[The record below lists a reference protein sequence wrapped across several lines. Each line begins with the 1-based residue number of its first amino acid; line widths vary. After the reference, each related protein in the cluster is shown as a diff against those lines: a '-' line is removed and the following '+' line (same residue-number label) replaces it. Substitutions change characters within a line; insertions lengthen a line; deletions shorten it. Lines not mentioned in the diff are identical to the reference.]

1 MGQGEGKSN
10 QESLAGWLVGQ
21 VAEERGRYLKNE
33 GSLPS
38 KQERNREVDM
48 REDEEVFM

>member
-1 MGQGEGKSN
+1 MGQGEGESK

-38 KQERNREVDM
+38 KQKGKDGEKQGGGHERR
-48 REDEEVFM
+48 